1 MVMLLTTPFTPLM
14 SVASLVT
21 SVFSARFL
29 ATPLTVTTP
38 SFVPT
43 LVLAELVERCESN
56 ATLT

>member
-1 MVMLLTTPFTPLM
+1 MAMLLITLLAPLM

-38 SFVPT
+38 SMVPT
-43 LVLAELVERCESN
+43 LGTAQK
-56 ATLT
+56 